1 MKVRRANTG
10 DIPSLARLLHQVN
23 DVHADGRPDIF
34 IHGQRKYTDLE
45 LEQVLANE
53 SSPVFVAEDE
63 VKNFQGMTY
72 GYLPVGNMFAWHNH
86 EGMNEVM
93 FVLKGTGILR
103 DEDGEYDY
111 APGDFFIF
119 PDGVMHEIINNGNEE
134 NEMIFVR
141 VKV

>member
-1 MKVRRANTG
+1 MKVIKKDFNSVERTGAHGGSGGRR
-10 DIPSLARLLHQVN
+10 L
-23 DVHADGRPDIF
+23 
-34 IHGQRKYTDLE
+34 
-45 LEQVLANE
+45 
-53 SSPVFVAEDE
+53 FVAEDE